1 MRTPTDAIFSDG
13 VKCWQKHS
21 RARDRHGKCTLRPNI
36 RSSTKCVPPPC
47 RYRTKINFYAEE
59 RIQHIKSMKKN
70 ALDDSTEH
78 YSILG
83 KIPVTKSDWRIPKK
97 ETPNMNLKFSFQFV
111 SRRVKQKHNSRLD
124 NHSQLLKYINSLD
137 CVAHRRQ
144 DARKGKAIFQ

>member
-1 MRTPTDAIFSDG
+1 
-13 VKCWQKHS
+13 
-21 RARDRHGKCTLRPNI
+21 
-36 RSSTKCVPPPC
+36 
-47 RYRTKINFYAEE
+47 
-59 RIQHIKSMKKN
+59 MKKN

-124 NHSQLLKYINSLD
+124 NHSQLLKYIIIISLD